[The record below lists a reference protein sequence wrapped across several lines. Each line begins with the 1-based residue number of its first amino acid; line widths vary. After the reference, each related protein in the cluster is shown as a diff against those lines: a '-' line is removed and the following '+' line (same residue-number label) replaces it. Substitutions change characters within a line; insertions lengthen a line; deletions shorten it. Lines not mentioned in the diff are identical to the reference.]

1 MISAKQILERG
12 SIEVRIKSGGMFKRI
27 NLKVVKEKTAW
38 GLVPFLVSSHQVPAT
53 ELVRLAEE
61 LQLPIKCNDM
71 KVFPKGKAA
80 ADFAQ
85 AKAEKPKGLAHSRII
100 SESEEESDEEQTEEE
115 SDEGEQEEP
124 EQTDDEETKEESHE
138 EEAQVE
144 PEENEDKEIEEHGVD
159 EPEQAEEKTE
169 EQSEPEEESVE
180 QGEKEASIIPDN
192 QVIELEN
199 PDQKQKPDEEKTQPE
214 EKKKKTFASE
224 VLSEGLLM

>member
-1 MISAKQILERG
+1 MVSAKNILEKG
-12 SIEVRIKSGGMFKRI
+12 SVEVRIKSSGMFKRI
-27 NLKVVKEKTAW
+27 MLKVVKEKTAW
-38 GLVPFLVSSHQVPAT
+38 GVVPFLVSSYQVPAT

-85 AKAEKPKGLAHSRII
+85 AKAEKPKGLAHSRIVA
-100 SESEEESDEEQTEEE
+100 EKKEENE
-115 SDEGEQEEP
+115 DEGEQKEP
-124 EQTDDEETKEESHE
+124 EQTADEETKEEGHE

-159 EPEQAEEKTE
+159 EPEKVEEKTE

-180 QGEKEASIIPDN
+180 PGEKEASIIPDN

-224 VLSEGLLM
+224 VLSEGILI